1 MIRTTCEAL
10 IFAAVL
16 MTTTSQD
23 RTGKGKEWSFLTRHK
38 QENKTRKTQ
47 TIAEN
52 NLHFVNLFCVLAG
65 NEQIHIHSFSLKI
78 KAKFKNT
85 A

>member
-10 IFAAVL
+10 IFTAVL

-38 QENKTRKTQ
+38 QENKTKNSSNCRKQ
-47 TIAEN
+47 SS
-52 NLHFVNLFCVLAG
+52 FCKPLLCLSW
-65 NEQIHIHSFSLKI
+65 E
-78 KAKFKNT
+78 
-85 A
+85 

>member
-1 MIRTTCEAL
+1 MIRTTWEAL

-23 RTGKGKEWSFLTRHK
+23 RTGKGKERSLLTRHK
-38 QENKTRKTQ
+38 QENKMQKTQ
-47 TIAEN
+47 AIEEN
-52 NLHFVNLFCVLAG
+52 NLHFVNLFCGLAG
-65 NEQIHIHSFSLKI
+65 NEQIHIHSCSLKI

-85 A
+85 S